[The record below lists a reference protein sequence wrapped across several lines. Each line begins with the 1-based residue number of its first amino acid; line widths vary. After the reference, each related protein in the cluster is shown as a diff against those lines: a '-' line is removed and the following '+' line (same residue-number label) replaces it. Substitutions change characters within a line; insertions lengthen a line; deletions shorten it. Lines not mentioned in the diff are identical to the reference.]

1 MNTALKKS
9 EGNKL
14 ADELVEIDRWY
25 DKEPKDFIEE
35 HLYIKTKDQQVIP
48 LNLNHAQRL
57 IYKKIQESRSNK
69 KPIRIII
76 LKARQEGVST
86 LCESLIFE
94 RTSRWQNTNSLIVAH
109 EPESTE
115 SIFAMSKLF
124 YDMLE
129 PAYKPMRRYDNK
141 KQMIFENPDDKTRAI
156 DPGMRSR
163 MVIAT
168 AGKVKVGRGLTL
180 HCFHGSE
187 VAFWKQGKEL
197 MISVL
202 QAIPDNPNTMVFL
215 ESTANGLSGDG
226 EYFYNLVQ
234 DAIAGRN
241 DFMLIFLPWHLMP
254 EYNLP
259 FLNEEEKSKFVETLD
274 VYERDNKARFNL
286 TLEQLNWRRWAIKN
300 KCGGDIEKFKQEYPI
315 TIEEAFIAS
324 SRTVIPKEL
333 IESQRKYI
341 REPIREFDGV
351 LFYENLKHDH
361 YYSLGAD
368 PSEGVGKDDSAFTVM
383 DRMTGREAAHFSD
396 NQIPPDLFARKI
408 VKVAEYFN
416 NAMVVLE
423 INSHGIAV
431 LNELQRIPYWN
442 IFRQRYFDH
451 LTNDWTNR
459 LGWKTTKVSKPLM
472 VDEFIKALREE
483 EVGLSSAIIL
493 GQMLTF
499 VHTDEE
505 NRQGTGAESGQKDD
519 CLISAMLALQGFKDL
534 PAKFKYF

>member
-1 MNTALKKS
+1 MAN
-9 EGNKL
+9 
-14 ADELVEIDRWY
+14 ELVEIDRWY
-25 DKEPKDFIEE
+25 DQEPRAFIEE
-35 HLYIKTKDQQVIP
+35 HLYIKTKDQQIIS
-48 LNLNHAQRL
+48 LTLNHAQKL
-57 IYKKIQESRSNK
+57 IYKKVQESRSNK

-86 LCESLIFE
+86 LCEALIFE
-94 RTSRWQNTNSLIVAH
+94 RTSRWQNTSSLIVAH
-109 EPESTE
+109 EPDSTE

-129 PAYKPMRRYDNK
+129 PTYKPMRRYDNK
-141 KQMIFENPDDKTRAI
+141 KQMLFENPDDKTRAV

-168 AGKVKVGRGLTL
+168 AGKVKIGRGLTL

-254 EYNLP
+254 EYSLS
-259 FLNEEEKSKFVETLD
+259 FTNEEEKNKFSETLD
-274 VYERDNKARFNL
+274 AYERGTRGQFSL

-300 KCGGDIEKFKQEYPI
+300 KCGGDVEKFKQEYPI
-315 TIEEAFIAS
+315 TIEEAFIS
-324 SRTVIPKEL
+324 SSNTVISKEL
-333 IESQRKYI
+333 IEAQRKYI
-341 REPIREFDGV
+341 RQPVQELDGV
-351 LFYENLKHDH
+351 TFYEHLKSDH

-368 PSEGVGKDDSAFTVM
+368 PAEGIGQDDSAFTVV
-383 DRMTGREAAHFSD
+383 DRMTGREVAHFAS
-396 NQIPPDLFARKI
+396 NQIPPDIFAKKI
-408 VKVAEYFN
+408 MKTAEYFN
-416 NAMVVLE
+416 NALVVLE
-423 INSHGIAV
+423 INNHGLAV
-431 LNELQRIPYWN
+431 LNELSRLGYMM
-442 IFRQRYFDH
+442 IFRQRYYDKVSK
-451 LTNDWTNR
+451 DWTRR
-459 LGWKTTKVSKPLM
+459 LGWKTTSTTKPLM
-472 VDEFIKALREE
+472 IDEFIKALREE
-483 EVGLSSAIIL
+483 EVGISSAATV

-499 VHTDEE
+499 VHTNEP
-505 NRQGTGAESGQKDD
+505 NRQGMGAESGQRDD
-519 CLISAMLALQGFKDL
+519 RLISAMLAWQGLKDL
-534 PAKFKYF
+534 PAEFMN

>member
-1 MNTALKKS
+1 MNTVLKKS

-14 ADELVEIDRWY
+14 GDELVEIDRWY
-25 DKEPKDFIEE
+25 DQESRDFIEE

-48 LNLNHAQRL
+48 LTLNHAQRL

-69 KPIRIII
+69 KPVRIII

-86 LCESLIFE
+86 LCEALIFE

-141 KQMIFENPDDKTRAI
+141 KQMLFENPDDKTRAI

-168 AGKVKVGRGLTL
+168 AGKVKIGRGLTL

-202 QAIPDNPNTMVFL
+202 QAIPDNPNTAVFL

-254 EYNLP
+254 EYSMS
-259 FLNEEEKSKFVETLD
+259 FLSEEEKNKFSETLD
-274 VYERDNKARFNL
+274 AYERDTRARFNL
-286 TLEQLNWRRWAIKN
+286 SLEQLNWRRWAIKN

-324 SRTVIPKEL
+324 SNTVIPKEF
-333 IESQRKYI
+333 IEAQRKFL
-341 REPIREFDGV
+341 REPKQVQDGV
-351 LFYENLKHDH
+351 LYYEHVNTRH

-368 PSEGVGKDDSAFTVM
+368 TAEGVGQDDSALTVM
-383 DRMTGREAAHFSD
+383 DRMTGREVASFAS
-396 NQIPPDLFARKI
+396 NQIPPDMFAKKI
-408 VKVAEYFN
+408 KQVAEYFN
-416 NAMVVLE
+416 NALVVLE
-423 INSHGIAV
+423 INNHGLAV
-431 LNELQRIPYWN
+431 LNELSRLGYMY
-442 IFRQRYFDH
+442 IFRQRHFDKV
-451 LTNDWTNR
+451 TNEWTR
-459 LGWKTTKVSKPLM
+459 KLGWKTTAVTKPLM
-472 VDEFIKALREE
+472 VDEFVRALREE
-483 EVGLSSAIIL
+483 EVGLSNAATVS
-493 GQMLTF
+493 QMLTF
-499 VHTDEE
+499 VHTDES
-505 NRQGTGAESGQKDD
+505 NRHSMGAESGQRDD
-519 CLISAMLALQGFKDL
+519 RLISAMLALQGFKDL
-534 PAKFKYF
+534 PAKYMDF